1 MKKHINFS
9 VSFIIIILSLFVGV
23 ISHAEENT
31 TTSNTATVSNTG
43 VVCTMDVKLC
53 SDGSSVGRVGPNCE
67 FAKCPKLSAEVRAR
81 VNVGTRLNDER
92 DEIEEDENE
101 IEDEDDD
108 DKIEERK
115 AIRVENKEKRDEVRA
130 EIKNI
135 SEENKIRLE
144 AMITSVKEQREVF
157 RANLEIK
164 REEAQTKMVEMRT
177 KLKAEL
183 GVIKD
188 ERKKTS
194 AEKIVTSVQELNI
207 RLTTNISVKVD
218 QIENVLV
225 SIQSRINK
233 GEENGLD
240 VTSVKAEV
248 EKAKIAIEDA
258 RTAIS
263 VQVSKTYEVTVTSE
277 ATLRAEMQALRDIF
291 NSDMKV
297 VREQVRIAHAAVRTV
312 ATSLA
317 QIPRIDDEVEVETEV
332 EVNST
337 TSVN

>member
-92 DEIEEDENE
+92 DEI
-101 IEDEDDD
+101 
-108 DKIEERK
+108 
-115 AIRVENKEKRDEVRA
+115 
-130 EIKNI
+130 KNI

-194 AEKIVTSVQELNI
+194 AEKIEL
-207 RLTTNISVKVD
+207 L
-218 QIENVLV
+218 LFLFL
-225 SIQSRINK
+225 
-233 GEENGLD
+233 GWL
-240 VTSVKAEV
+240 
-248 EKAKIAIEDA
+248 
-258 RTAIS
+258 
-263 VQVSKTYEVTVTSE
+263 
-277 ATLRAEMQALRDIF
+277 
-291 NSDMKV
+291 
-297 VREQVRIAHAAVRTV
+297 
-312 ATSLA
+312 
-317 QIPRIDDEVEVETEV
+317 
-332 EVNST
+332 
-337 TSVN
+337 

>member
-194 AEKIVTSVQELNI
+194 AEKIEL
-207 RLTTNISVKVD
+207 L
-218 QIENVLV
+218 LFLFL
-225 SIQSRINK
+225 
-233 GEENGLD
+233 GWL
-240 VTSVKAEV
+240 
-248 EKAKIAIEDA
+248 
-258 RTAIS
+258 
-263 VQVSKTYEVTVTSE
+263 
-277 ATLRAEMQALRDIF
+277 
-291 NSDMKV
+291 
-297 VREQVRIAHAAVRTV
+297 
-312 ATSLA
+312 
-317 QIPRIDDEVEVETEV
+317 
-332 EVNST
+332 
-337 TSVN
+337 